1 MTRREKDDRETQF
14 RDIITELGLMNYR
27 ETLVRDLSHQKQIML
42 Q

>member
-14 RDIITELGLMNYR
+14 RDIITELGLMNDR